1 MKFGTPVKLAIESL
15 DDHGR
20 GCGRL
25 IDPAFAKASAAA
37 KAPADKSAGRPACVY
52 FVIPGETVEGT
63 FAGRA
68 KGVARLNDVRV
79 ASPSPD
85 RVAPPCPHAG
95 TCGGC
100 AWQHIRYERQ
110 VELKRQAV
118 DRAFADAGLDL
129 RVQDIVPAE
138 ARLGYRNRMDYVFG
152 PDGELG
158 LKEPGRWDRP
168 IDLRTCLLLSP
179 DAVEILKRVKAWAA
193 STSHRPWN
201 NRRHEGYLRYAVI
214 REGKFTGERMVIL
227 VTAAGELENAGD
239 LIEALSPLCTS
250 LYHGIN
256 PLVTDVSA
264 AAELR
269 LLHGSPVL
277 RERISGIAYA
287 IPPNAFFQTNSGM
300 AAVLLEHVR
309 GLAVSGPHRRLLDL
323 YCGVGFFSLALAGN
337 VEEAL
342 GIELDAGAIAAANA
356 NAEANGVGNARFRAE
371 AAEALSWEDER
382 PDVVI
387 VDPPRSGLHPRVRET
402 LLKHAP
408 PRLIYVSCNY
418 RALASDLKALGETYR
433 IAESRS
439 FDLFPQTPHVETV
452 VHLMRNI

>member
-1 MKFGTPVKLAIESL
+1 MKFGTPVTLTIESL

-25 IDPAFAKASAAA
+25 IDLNVPG
-37 KAPADKSAGRPACVY
+37 APGKPACAH
-52 FVIPGETVEGT
+52 FVVPGETVEGT

-68 KGVARLNDVRV
+68 KGVARLNAVRV
-79 ASPSPD
+79 VSPSPD
-85 RVAPPCPHAG
+85 RILPPCPHAG

-118 DRAFADAGLDL
+118 NRAFSEAGLDL
-129 RVQDIVPAE
+129 HVQDVVPAV
-138 ARLGYRNRMDYVFG
+138 AQLGHRNRMDYVFG
-152 PDGELG
+152 PNGELG

-168 IDLRTCLLLSP
+168 IDLKTCLLLSSE
-179 DAVEILKRVKAWAA
+179 AVEVLKRVKAWATA
-193 STSHRPWN
+193 TSHRPWD

-227 VTAAGELENAGD
+227 VTAAGALENAEE
-239 LIEALSPLCTS
+239 LSESLSPLCAS

-256 PLVTDVSA
+256 PLITDVSA

-269 LLHGSPVL
+269 LLYGNPVL
-277 RERISGIAYA
+277 HERISGITYA

-300 AAVLLEHVR
+300 AEVLLEHVR
-309 GLAVSGPHRRLLDL
+309 ELAVSGPCRRLLDL

-337 VEEAL
+337 VGEAL
-342 GIELDAGAIAAANA
+342 GIELDAGSIAAAEGNA
-356 NAEANGVGNARFRAE
+356 RENGVANARFRAE
-371 AAEALSWEDER
+371 AAEALSWNEER

-408 PRLIYVSCNY
+408 PRIIYVSCNC
-418 RALASDLKALGETYR
+418 RALAGDLKALGTAYR
-433 IAESRS
+433 IASCRS

-452 VHLMRNI
+452 VHLIRNS